1 MTRKQLKQLIR
12 ESIEEVMNEAPETD
26 ISSAYS
32 TNPRVAASRFPW
44 LRPKK
49 DILSAY
55 SDPANFSTYNPRAML
70 LVSDAGYVVAEFT
83 VEPSDV
89 RGERGMY
96 HVLYVNYLNPYKPK
110 FGGVTEQGYTSNKT
124 DPKEIY
130 KIDILKTFKDDVRK
144 RLTQLEH
151 EAKTLGLPMEDYEG
165 IKLLKKMMGKG
176 KIKVYKRPAS
186 EDYIWKRKPITK

>member
-1 MTRKQLKQLIR
+1 MKRKELKQLIR
-12 ESIEEVMNEAPETD
+12 ETIEEVMNEAPKKEDSKTD
-26 ISSAYS
+26 ILAAY
-32 TNPRVAASRFPW
+32 R
-44 LRPKK
+44 
-49 DILSAY
+49 
-55 SDPANFSTYNPRAML
+55 DPENFATYNPRAML
-70 LVSDAGYVVAEFT
+70 FVSDAGYVMAEFT
-83 VEPSDV
+83 VEPSNV

-144 RLTQLEH
+144 RLTQLEY
-151 EAKTLGLPMEDYEG
+151 EKDYYG

-186 EDYIWKRKPITK
+186 HDYIWKRKPITKE